1 MNTTIYYAPDAVG
14 SLASIFTDGTY
25 VYERVHQLGSL
36 GALDGWLRR
45 IGKKF
50 KKRVRK
56 IGKGIKKFA
65 KGAVKVAKKVGKVT
79 MKVVR
84 KALPIVNTALT
95 FIPGVG
101 WAAKAVLTAAEL
113 GIKAYDKH
121 KARKM
126 AKAKANLKRKM
137 AELNSKTTR
146 LAKNANKV
154 KPVQRVDKAP
164 ISQTINNQVKLRPI
178 KPAAPQYSAMDFM
191 RINAAVNR
199 DKVKVD
205 DVVNIVRN
213 QVRQNY

>member
-1 MNTTIYYAPDAVG
+1 MTTTIYYAPDAVG

-45 IGKKF
+45 IGKKL
-50 KKRVRK
+50 KRGV
-56 IGKGIKKFA
+56 KKFA

-84 KALPIVNTALT
+84 KALPIINTALT
-95 FIPGVG
+95 FIPAVG

-113 GIKAYDKH
+113 GIKAHDKH

-137 AELNSKTTR
+137 AELNAGTTKPVR
-146 LAKNANKV
+146 PA

-164 ISQTINNQVKLRPI
+164 ISQTINKVKLTRV
-178 KPAAPQYSAMDFM
+178 KPTPPQYTSMDFM

-199 DKVKVD
+199 DKPSVNEVI
-205 DVVNIVRN
+205 NIVRN
-213 QVRQNY
+213 QVKQNY